1 MSINHLLVALSIVAP
16 PNLPASEADQ
26 QRLCSVGPR
35 GSVQLTYRSYG
46 NLVFGS
52 DGQTCATV
60 NPDTDAARP
69 VSPRGRAQKR
79 LSPQPVGRF
88 NNSVETGP

>member
-35 GSVQLTYRSYG
+35 GSVQLTYRPNG
-46 NLVFGS
+46 NPVFGS
-52 DGQTCATV
+52 DGLTCATV
-60 NPDTDAARP
+60 KPNTDAARP
-69 VSPRGRAQKR
+69 VAPRGRAQER
-79 LSPQPVGRF
+79 LSTQPVGRF
-88 NNSVETGP
+88 NNTVETGP